1 MSQQFNEAQIQLL
14 KKIFDKWDADQD
26 GQITTKEM
34 STYYKSFRKNIDLE
48 DIEDEK
54 ETVLMDF
61 TGVKTAAS
69 WFPEMAKIR
78 KKMHSSDTIS
88 RNGKIK
94 MFHSY
99 QKE

>member
-48 DIEDEK
+48 DIENEK

-61 TGVKTAAS
+61 TGVKTAACTKFS
-69 WFPEMAKIR
+69 QLIYRIDLNIP
-78 KKMHSSDTIS
+78 SSYYS
-88 RNGKIK
+88 
-94 MFHSY
+94 
-99 QKE
+99 

>member
-78 KKMHSSDTIS
+78 KNCLAQT
-88 RNGKIK
+88 
-94 MFHSY
+94 SY
-99 QKE
+99 FWERVYLRVTKK